1 MGGVAAF
8 SILKN
13 NYAAGGV
20 EILPKINYSPSTTF
34 SAEFQGSLKQ
44 GIVKIVSYQNFSSLS
59 SVLDKAVAAN
69 GAISYGFVASSDGW
83 VVASLLPASPSQ
95 GGPKGFF
102 SVISS
107 DGETF
112 TPQQIVKDN
121 FLGLTFLKISGASFK
136 VLPLDGEHA
145 LAFGDDLFIVEGEK
159 VIKSN
164 LAYFGYP
171 ERVKKSDF
179 VLSSENV
186 NKYLFLKDKIGDEWA
201 GLPIFSKK
209 GEAVGVVNNQ
219 NLVVP
224 IGLVKT
230 QLKNFWKNGLLARP
244 YFGVKYF
251 DLSASPIKIDNIN
264 LKKGAYIFKPNELD
278 SVIKNSPAF
287 KAGIKPGDIILS
299 VMGEEINEKYN
310 LAERIGEYALGE
322 TIDLEISRN
331 GETINA
337 SVILGSKE

>member
-13 NYAAGGV
+13 NYAVGGV

-34 SAEFQGSLKQ
+34 SSEFQGSLKQ
-44 GIVKIVSYQNFSSLS
+44 GIVKIVSYQNFSSFS
-59 SVLDKAVAAN
+59 SVLDKAIAAN
-69 GAISYGFVASSDGW
+69 GVVSYGFMASSDGW
-83 VVASLLPASPSQ
+83 IVAPLLLQSL
-95 GGPKGFF
+95 F
-102 SVISS
+102 SVITS
-107 DGETF
+107 DGEIF
-112 TPQQIVKDN
+112 APQQIVRNN
-121 FLGLTFLKISGASFK
+121 FLGLTFLKIAGASFK

-145 LAFGDDLFIVEGEK
+145 LAFGDDLFVVEGEK
-159 VIKSN
+159 VINSN

-186 NKYLFLKDKIGDEWA
+186 NKYLFLKDKISDEWA

-230 QLKNFWKNGLLARP
+230 QLKNFWKNGLLSRP

-251 DLSASPIKIDNIN
+251 DLSASPIKIDDTN

-278 SVIKNSPAF
+278 SVVKNSPAY
-287 KAGIKPGDIILS
+287 KTGIKPGDIIIS

-310 LAERIGEYALGE
+310 LAERIGEYTPGE
-322 TIDLEISRN
+322 TIDLEILRN